1 MNIEER
7 VRILEN
13 KVAQLSEAFLNAQRQ
28 NVPVVSKVDDT
39 ANKVVEITPYTD
51 SKTAYIGDY
60 QVLFENTPQ
69 GILTVSAVDSE
80 GGFPAYVLEREG
92 GTVAV
97 HFLNPLE
104 YVTTVSIVIQ

>member
-39 ANKVVEITPYTD
+39 ANKVVEITPYTQT
-51 SKTAYIGDY
+51 KTAYIGDTEVTFTDVPLGNLSVFIEDSQIAY
-60 QVLFENTPQ
+60 GVMRDSDRV
-69 GILTVSAVDSE
+69 TVDFIE
-80 GGFPAYVLEREG
+80 
-92 GTVAV
+92 
-97 HFLNPLE
+97 PLE
-104 YVTTVSIVIQ
+104 DVTTVTISIM